1 MDSKVILFIAALIV
15 AVIYLWVDNNR
26 RRRERI
32 EKKLESSWGKP
43 STRKITDDEMKVIS
57 HYYEDS
63 IENSGA
69 DSGYIDDITWNDLD
83 MDRIYKKMNIANSS
97 VGQESLY
104 KMLRIPS
111 DIKKLKETDR
121 LASFFT
127 SDKEKRKSVQRIFC
141 WLGFSKGVSVSDYIS
156 LLSDLKPS
164 GNLIHYL
171 SVILIAAAI
180 ICCIFVN
187 PVAGIGLV
195 IVAVSFAVISYY
207 KLKAS
212 VEPYFICIT
221 QIVRMGQAAHDIEK
235 LDIEE
240 LSEYNR
246 YFKDAE
252 KDFSS
257 VVKNSGILTSGNVT
271 GSLSE
276 MVLDYVRMLTHIDLI
291 KFNHM
296 LKKLDSH
303 EDKVYELME
312 TLGYIEACICVASF
326 RKQLEYWSR
335 PALSSHGT
343 NMSVTEV
350 FHPLIKE
357 PVVNSITTSKHVLV
371 TGSNASGK
379 STFLKTIAIN
389 ALLSQTIYTS
399 TSKEYN
405 APFYRIYSSMALRDD
420 LNAQNSYYIVEIKSL
435 KRILDA
441 VDKDDKRPVLCFVDE
456 VLRGTNTVE
465 RIAASSEIL
474 KSLRYKNVLVF
485 AATHDIELTYLLEKY
500 YDNYHFQEEVTDDD
514 VKFNYRLF
522 TGPAVTRNAIKLLG
536 VIGYNKNIIDAAE
549 SQAGYFIRSGSWKVD

>member
-121 LASFFT
+121 LASFFA
-127 SDKEKRKSVQRIFC
+127 SDKEKRKSVQTIFC
-141 WLGFSKGVSVSDYIS
+141 WLEFSKGVSVSDYIS

-207 KLKAS
+207 KLKAG

-221 QIVRMGQAAHDIEK
+221 QIVRMVQAAHDIEK

>member
-121 LASFFT
+121 LASFFA

-207 KLKAS
+207 KLKAG

-221 QIVRMGQAAHDIEK
+221 QIVRMVQAAHDIEK

-441 VDKDDKRPVLCFVDE
+441 VDE